1 MYCQISDVRGSTL
14 KDLSSLELWCN
25 FNIAKLPEAMRQR
38 GEITLTDL
46 LNKIR
51 IGYIDE
57 YVESVFI
64 GKFIY

>member
-1 MYCQISDVRGSTL
+1 
-14 KDLSSLELWCN
+14 
-25 FNIAKLPEAMRQR
+25 MRQR

-57 YVESVFI
+57 YVESLFI